1 LCHSLVLHIFMVT
14 YALYYLLPGNRL
26 SYFYSMIMY
35 DDEHFMRQAL
45 RGAADAF
52 HEGEVPIGAIIVI
65 NNQVIARGHNQV
77 ERLNDPTAH
86 AEVLAITSACSHLGA
101 KYLPDATLYVTIEP
115 CHMCAGALYWSK
127 LKRVVFGARDVKQGY
142 QFFYGQKSPFHPK
155 TAIEGGVL
163 AEESAQLIRQF
174 FKERR

>member
-1 LCHSLVLHIFMVT
+1 MLV
-14 YALYYLLPGNRL
+14 
-26 SYFYSMIMY
+26 Y

-45 RGAADAF
+45 REAQDAF
-52 HEGEVPIGAIIVI
+52 YEDEVPIGAVIVI

-77 ERLNDPTAH
+77 ELLNDPTAH
-86 AEVLAITSACSHLGA
+86 AEVLAITSACSYLGA

-127 LKRVVFGARDVKQGY
+127 LKRVVYGASDIKQGF
-142 QFFYGQKSPFHPK
+142 QFFYGDKNPFHPK
-155 TAIEGGVL
+155 TEISSGVL
-163 AEESAQLIRQF
+163 SEECAKLIKDF

>member
-1 LCHSLVLHIFMVT
+1 M
-14 YALYYLLPGNRL
+14 LL
-26 SYFYSMIMY
+26 
-35 DDEHFMRQAL
+35 DDEYFMKQAL
-45 RGAADAF
+45 REAQDAYNA
-52 HEGEVPIGAIIVI
+52 GEVPIGAVLVMNNKIV
-65 NNQVIARGHNQV
+65 ARAHNQV

-127 LKRVVFGARDVKQGY
+127 LERVVYGAKDVKQGFN
-142 QFFYGQKSPFHPK
+142 FFYGQKNPFHPK
-155 TAIEGGVL
+155 TEIAGGVL
-163 AEESAQLIRQF
+163 EDECAKIIKDF

>member
-1 LCHSLVLHIFMVT
+1 MLDF
-14 YALYYLLPGNRL
+14 
-26 SYFYSMIMY
+26 

-45 RGAADAF
+45 REAQDAYF
-52 HEGEVPIGAIIVI
+52 EDEVPIGAVIVI
-65 NNQVIARGHNQV
+65 GNKIIARAHNQV

-127 LKRVVFGARDVKQGY
+127 LKRVVFGAMDHKQGFH
-142 QFFYGQKSPFHPK
+142 FFYGEKHPFHPK
-155 TAIEGGVL
+155 TEVVGGVL
-163 AEESAQLIRQF
+163 AEECAKLIKDF
-174 FKERR
+174 FKEKR

>member
-1 LCHSLVLHIFMVT
+1 
-14 YALYYLLPGNRL
+14 
-26 SYFYSMIMY
+26 MIVY

-45 RGAADAF
+45 REAQDAYY
-52 HEGEVPIGAIIVI
+52 EDEVPVGAIIVI
-65 NNQVIARGHNQV
+65 NNHVIARGHNQV

-127 LKRVVFGARDVKQGY
+127 LKRVVYGASDIKQGFH
-142 QFFYGQKSPFHPK
+142 FFYGEKNPFHPK
-155 TAIEGGVL
+155 TEISGGVL
-163 AEESAQLIRQF
+163 AGECAKLIKDF